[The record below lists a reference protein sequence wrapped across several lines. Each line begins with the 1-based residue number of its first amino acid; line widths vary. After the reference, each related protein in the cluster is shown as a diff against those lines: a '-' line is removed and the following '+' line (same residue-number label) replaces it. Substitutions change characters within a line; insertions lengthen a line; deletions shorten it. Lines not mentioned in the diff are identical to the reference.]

1 VNAAT
6 FGQRCW
12 VCAAVGL
19 IERSF
24 PLSPSNQTMR
34 CWASGPL
41 RPNGLHRQFRW
52 LFFDSRPPGRRGLH
66 AILPNVSKKKTR
78 DDFFRKQVLHAIL
91 PTPVVRRSR
100 YPALQTGTRRTSS
113 GQEKRQGVH
122 HACQAQSMK
131 RDRASTYA
139 LARPYNSQTMPS
151 V

>member
-1 VNAAT
+1 MDSIGSFAGFSLTLVHL
-6 FGQRCW
+6 G
-12 VCAAVGL
+12 AVGCTP
-19 IERSF
+19 F
-24 PLSPSNQTMR
+24 
-34 CWASGPL
+34 
-41 RPNGLHRQFRW
+41 FRT
-52 LFFDSRPPGRRGLH
+52 FQ
-66 AILPNVSKKKTR
+66 KKTR
-78 DDFFRKQVLHAIL
+78 DDFFRKQVLHTIL